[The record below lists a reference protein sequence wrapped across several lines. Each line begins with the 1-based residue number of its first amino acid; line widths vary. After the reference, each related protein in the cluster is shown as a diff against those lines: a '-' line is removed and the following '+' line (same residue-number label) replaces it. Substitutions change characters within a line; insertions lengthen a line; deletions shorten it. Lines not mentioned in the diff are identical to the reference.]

1 MFRPASILTAVLAA
15 TIFLM
20 CAAPAATLRQF
31 KVGDWS
37 AGAYSNDSTRE
48 FSHCAASGI
57 YGSGI
62 SVVFAINRDFHWSM
76 GFAHPGW
83 KLRPGEVFDVAFT
96 VDDMQPIM
104 AKARTVKNLL
114 VEVDLDDSS
123 ELFARFRRGRV
134 LRVAAA
140 SQVFSFTLTGTSQLL
155 PALLACAANRGSAT
169 PVASN
174 PFATR
179 AVKSNA
185 ANSGT
190 PDRARETA
198 EATALAANLLSA
210 AGITGFT
217 LLGPSDRP
225 EIKGD
230 ARWLQGDVLGTININ
245 PNVPPGEFKNIP
257 AYLIGNDAKACK
269 GTFFSGA
276 IPDDAAEIGRVFTT
290 CQVDGDTSTAY
301 YLAVPRRAG
310 GAYLIATFSDGSEK
324 PAKEADAQL
333 RSVVLEALQ
342 R

>member
-1 MFRPASILTAVLAA
+1 MAMLAA
-15 TIFLM
+15 TFFLT
-20 CAAPAATLRQF
+20 CAAPAATMRNF
-31 KVGDWS
+31 KVGDWV
-37 AGAYSNDSTRE
+37 AGAYSDDGTRE
-48 FSHCAASGI
+48 FSHCAASGM

-62 SVVFAINRDFHWSM
+62 SVVFSINRDFHWSM

-83 KLRPGEVFDVAFT
+83 KLRPGEVFDIAFT
-96 VDDMQPIM
+96 VDDMQPIL
-104 AKARTVKNLL
+104 AKARAIKNLL
-114 VEVDLDDSS
+114 VEVNLDESS

-140 SQVFSFTLTGTSQLL
+140 NQVFNFNLTGTSQLL

-169 PVASN
+169 QMASN
-174 PFATR
+174 PFETR
-179 AVKSNA
+179 AAAPNRSN
-185 ANSGT
+185 SGGT

-210 AGITGFT
+210 AGITGFA
-217 LLGPSDRP
+217 LLGPSDHP

-230 ARWLQGDVLGTININ
+230 ARWVQGGVLGTINIML
-245 PNVPPGEFKNIP
+245 NVPPGEFRNIP

-276 IPDDAAEIGRVFTT
+276 LPDETAEVGRVFTT
-290 CQVDGDTSTAY
+290 CQVGGETSTAY

-310 GAYLIATFSDGSEK
+310 GAYLIATFSAGSEK

-333 RSVVLEALQ
+333 RSVVFKTLAH
-342 R
+342 

>member
-1 MFRPASILTAVLAA
+1 VVAA
-15 TIFLM
+15 TFLLP
-20 CAAPAATLRQF
+20 CAAPAATMRNF
-31 KVGDWS
+31 KVGDWT

-48 FSHCAASGI
+48 FSHCAAVGM

-62 SVVFAINRDFHWSM
+62 SVVFSINRDFHWSM

-83 KLRPGEVFDVAFT
+83 KLGEGEVFDIAFT

-104 AKARTVKNLL
+104 AKAHAVKNLL
-114 VEVDLDDSS
+114 VEVYLDESS

-134 LRVAAA
+134 LRVAGAN
-140 SQVFSFTLTGTSQLL
+140 QVFTFNLTGTSQLL

-169 PVASN
+169 QTASN
-174 PFATR
+174 PFEPRAAKSTR
-179 AVKSNA
+179 SRP
-185 ANSGT
+185 SGGP

-245 PNVPPGEFKNIP
+245 PNVPPGEFRNIP
-257 AYLIGNDAKACK
+257 AYLIGSGAKACR

-276 IPDDAAEIGRVFTT
+276 IPDDAAQIGRVFTT
-290 CQVDGDTSTAY
+290 CQVGSDTTTSY
-301 YLAVPRRAG
+301 YLVVPRRAG
-310 GAYLIATFSDGSEK
+310 GAYLIATISGGSEK
-324 PAKEADAQL
+324 PAKEVDAQL
-333 RSVVLEALQ
+333 RSVVFKAIQ